1 MKPCFLASSLLVVAL
16 AAGLQAAPEPFTAF
30 ADGETFRYRVGWGIL
45 SRAGEI
51 VIAANTDTHEGREV
65 MKITTQTS
73 SRGIVR
79 GLYRYDDRGE
89 AAIDLA
95 TSRVLYTREES
106 EDSRRRTESRTDF
119 DYEAGIARHRDT
131 TRPHRNTDLPIP
143 GEGAP
148 LDLIS
153 SLVAPRDWNLKPG
166 DTRDLVVHF
175 GREFFLLTLHAEEI
189 EEISTPMGKFKALR
203 IVPRM
208 DKETPRGVFA
218 RGGEIKVWI
227 SQDDTPLPVRMQLS
241 LKYGTATLL
250 LQEHTFKKKTTK
262 TATVAAD

>member
-1 MKPCFLASSLLVVAL
+1 MKPLLLAPFLLLLSAAAL
-16 AAGLQAAPEPFTAF
+16 PAAPEPFTAF
-30 ADGETFRYRVGWGIL
+30 VDGETYRYRVGWGIL

-51 VIAANTDTHEGREV
+51 VISATKDTHEGRDV
-65 MKITTQTS
+65 MRITTQTS

-89 AAIDLA
+89 VVIDLA
-95 TSRVLYTREES
+95 TSRLLYTKEQS

-119 DYEAGIARHRDT
+119 DYEAGVARHRDT

-143 GEGAP
+143 AEGAP

-153 SLVAPRDWNLKPG
+153 SLVAPREWNLKPG
-166 DTRDLVVHF
+166 DTRDLLVHF

-189 EEISTPMGKFKALR
+189 EEVSTPLGKFKALR

-250 LQEHTFKKKTTK
+250 LQEHTIAPGAPKR
-262 TATVAAD
+262 AAAAAD